1 MNASSRP
8 LLAAWEADVT
18 ERRKRP
24 PRRVEVVKSSYQP
37 SKADMKE
44 EIDVSHL
51 EGKTADDLAR
61 MLTAPVAMVAYAT
74 PAPEPVTGAV
84 GTIRYNPLWDYWVR
98 RLVLHHNS

>member
-1 MNASSRP
+1 M
-8 LLAAWEADVT
+8 T

-61 MLTAPVAMVAYAT
+61 MLTAPVAMVRT
-74 PAPEPVTGAV
+74 PRPP
-84 GTIRYNPLWDYWVR
+84 RSR
-98 RLVLHHNS
+98 